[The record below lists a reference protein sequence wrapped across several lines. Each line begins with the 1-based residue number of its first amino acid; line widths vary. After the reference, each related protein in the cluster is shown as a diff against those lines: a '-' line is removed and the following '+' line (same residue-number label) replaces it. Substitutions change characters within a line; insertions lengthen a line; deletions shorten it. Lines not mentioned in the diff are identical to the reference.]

1 MRCFP
6 SKFMKAW
13 IDDGHYECEFKF
25 STALPKCTTLINI
38 YIYIYIYITYLHI
51 YTYTDEG
58 IQFQNISVWKKCD
71 SLMFTTVTYIKDGFF
86 MYIYYILYTY
96 YTYVHSIYPIYIV
109 YIHSVYIYIY
119 KPNLEGIQYNIIDTS
134 SFMLHTI
141 FSQYF
146 YL

>member
-1 MRCFP
+1 MQKTRHKFQITDICCFP
-6 SKFMKAW
+6 SKFIKAW

-38 YIYIYIYITYLHI
+38 YIYIYIYILHTF
-51 YTYTDEG
+51 TYTHILTKEYSSK
-58 IQFQNISVWKKCD
+58 IYLWKKCD

-96 YTYVHSIYPIYIV
+96 YTYVHSIYPIHIV

-119 KPNLEGIQYNIIDTS
+119 I
-134 SFMLHTI
+134 
-141 FSQYF
+141 
-146 YL
+146 